1 MQNNTPYFPEY
12 QTAQE
17 SLKRRQAQIDA
28 IVKASQEPGRG
39 GAAQFVNNAAG
50 TFYAGDGGG
59 GALGNIASGIGKV
72 INAYSADKSQ
82 KALDA
87 DSAALG
93 QKFQAGQTDA
103 INAYNT
109 TRQGT
114 PAVQGAQPGDGVG
127 PVQELSPAVD
137 GDPRQA
143 AVNAV
148 ISGYPGLK
156 ELGTLDLKRLDEGQ
170 VGVKDLLK
178 YSATDKLP
186 DLVRRGVAGFVP
198 KQEYGNVDN
207 VLYNQGGSGGPTAV
221 TLGGP
226 GYTEKVVDGDR
237 YKVNPT
243 TGGAS
248 KLDNAP
254 KVTVNNKV
262 SVINE
267 GAKELAK
274 QLAGIAAKD
283 FELSAQGA
291 QGAQRALD
299 AVAKIRSLPGTYT
312 GPTATPAVFVAGV
325 AQSLGLKVD
334 TTKLASAETLE
345 AESAKLWL
353 EAMNAAG
360 GARGLVKEESER
372 IAKSV
377 PGLIHSP
384 EGREKLLSFIE
395 DRAGKSLGVADK
407 KRAAIIKAGRAN
419 DPGAYFE
426 GVTEGPLLGVP
437 ATVPGQPAANNPS
450 RSTW

>member
-28 IVKASQEPGRG
+28 IVKASQEPGKG

-72 INAYSADKSQ
+72 VNAYSADKSQ

-93 QKFQAGQTDA
+93 QKYQAGQTDA
-103 INAYNT
+103 INSYNT

-143 AVNAV
+143 AINAV

-156 ELGTLDLKRLDEGQ
+156 ELGQADLKSLGEGQ

-178 YSATDKLP
+178 YTATDKIP

-198 KQEYGNVDN
+198 KTEYGTVDGT
-207 VLYNQGGSGGPTAV
+207 LYNQGGSGAPTTVA
-221 TLGGP
+221 LGGAQP
-226 GYTEKVVDGDR
+226 TLVEKGGDL
-237 YKVNPT
+237 YQKSPT
-243 TGGAS
+243 TGGLK

-254 KVTVNNKV
+254 KVTVHNSTTVVNKGV
-262 SVINE
+262 N
-267 GAKELAK
+267 KLAEN
-274 QLAGIAAKD
+274 LADIASKD
-283 FELSAQGA
+283 FEISTQGA
-291 QGAQRALD
+291 QSAQRSLD
-299 AVAKIRSLPGTYT
+299 AVVKIRSLGATYT
-312 GPTATPAVFVAGV
+312 GPTATPAVFAAGV
-325 AQSLGLKVD
+325 AQAMGLQVD
-334 TTKLASAETLE
+334 TAKLANAETLASE
-345 AESAKLWL
+345 TTKLWL

-360 GARGLVKEESER
+360 GARGLVKEESEEIR
-372 IAKSV
+372 KSL
-377 PGLIHSP
+377 PGLIQSP
-384 EGREKLLSFIE
+384 AGREKLLSFIE
-395 DRAGKSLGVADK
+395 DRAGKSITLAGQ
-407 KRAAIIKAGRAN
+407 KRTAIIKAGEAGN
-419 DPGAYFE
+419 PGAYFRD
-426 GVTEGPLLGVP
+426 VTDGPLLGVP